1 MIEFKDLQS
10 DDENIKKELELLQA
24 LNPIYL
30 RTEEL
35 RKTLSLRIQ
44 IVSHLIELPL
54 T

>member
-1 MIEFKDLQS
+1 MIEFKDLES

-35 RKTLSLRIQ
+35 PEDFIFENPDS
-44 IVSHLIELPL
+44 SAFH
-54 T
+54 

>member
-24 LNPIYL
+24 LYPIYL

-35 RKTLSLRIQ
+35 PEDFIFENPDKSAF
-44 IVSHLIELPL
+44 H
-54 T
+54 

>member
-10 DDENIKKELELLQA
+10 EDENIKKELELLQT

-35 RKTLSLRIQ
+35 PEDFIFENPDTRA
-44 IVSHLIELPL
+44 SH
-54 T
+54 

>member
-1 MIEFKDLQS
+1 MIEFKDLDS

-35 RKTLSLRIQ
+35 PEDFIFENLNPHA
-44 IVSHLIELPL
+44 SH
-54 T
+54 

>member
-10 DDENIKKELELLQA
+10 DDEAIKKELELLQA

-35 RKTLSLRIQ
+35 PEDFIFENPNS
-44 IVSHLIELPL
+44 SAFH
-54 T
+54 

>member
-10 DDENIKKELELLQA
+10 DDDNIKKELELLQA

-35 RKTLSLRIQ
+35 PEDFIFENPD
-44 IVSHLIELPL
+44 SHAFH
-54 T
+54 

>member
-10 DDENIKKELELLQA
+10 EDEAIKKELELLQA

-35 RKTLSLRIQ
+35 PEDFIFENSDILS
-44 IVSHLIELPL
+44 SH
-54 T
+54 

>member
-10 DDENIKKELELLQA
+10 DDEAIKKELEMLQA

-35 RKTLSLRIQ
+35 PEDFIFENPNSLS
-44 IVSHLIELPL
+44 SH
-54 T
+54 

>member
-10 DDENIKKELELLQA
+10 DDEAIKKELELLLT

-35 RKTLSLRIQ
+35 PEDFIFENPDSRA
-44 IVSHLIELPL
+44 SH
-54 T
+54 

>member
-35 RKTLSLRIQ
+35 PEDFIFENLDNSAF
-44 IVSHLIELPL
+44 H
-54 T
+54 

>member
-10 DDENIKKELELLQA
+10 DDGAIKKELELLQA

-35 RKTLSLRIQ
+35 PEDFIFENPDKSAF
-44 IVSHLIELPL
+44 H
-54 T
+54 

>member
-10 DDENIKKELELLQA
+10 DDEAIKKELELLQA

-35 RKTLSLRIQ
+35 PEDFIFENPDSPAF
-44 IVSHLIELPL
+44 H
-54 T
+54 

>member
-1 MIEFKDLQS
+1 MIEFKDLES

-35 RKTLSLRIQ
+35 PEDFIFENPDSLAF
-44 IVSHLIELPL
+44 H
-54 T
+54 

>member
-1 MIEFKDLQS
+1 MEFKDLQS

-35 RKTLSLRIQ
+35 PEDFIFENPD
-44 IVSHLIELPL
+44 SHASH
-54 T
+54 

>member
-10 DDENIKKELELLQA
+10 DDEAIKKELEMLQA

-35 RKTLSLRIQ
+35 PEDFIFENPDSLS
-44 IVSHLIELPL
+44 SH
-54 T
+54 

>member
-1 MIEFKDLQS
+1 MMIEFKDLQS

-35 RKTLSLRIQ
+35 PEDFIFENLDSRA
-44 IVSHLIELPL
+44 SH
-54 T
+54 

>member
-1 MIEFKDLQS
+1 MIEFKYLQS

-35 RKTLSLRIQ
+35 PEDFIFENSD
-44 IVSHLIELPL
+44 SHAFH
-54 T
+54 

>member
-24 LNPIYL
+24 LYPIYL

-35 RKTLSLRIQ
+35 PEDFIFENPDS
-44 IVSHLIELPL
+44 SAFH
-54 T
+54 